1 MEILY
6 EKLGLIQQK
15 LRSIDLLAAIVN
27 FKSRSL
33 QFIKQV
39 KSIGY
44 IDNMDDYEKRK
55 LGIFNQLNFLQL
67 LTGILV
73 PVLGLLHKDNLPFS
87 VWTTACLP
95 ACTSIVVLIL
105 NNYSK
110 YDAAL
115 LSYFILYPFL
125 TCIVYMHGT
134 NSGVGLHFILY
145 GILSVFFLQD
155 IGYMI
160 FTVALSMVS
169 YFILQIVLKDFIY
182 QVEIE
187 NKALYL
193 FNQILAII

>member
-67 LTGILV
+67 ITGILV
-73 PVLGLLHKDNLPFS
+73 PVLGLLHKDHLPFS
-87 VWTTACLP
+87 IWITACLP
-95 ACTSIVVLIL
+95 ACTSIVVLIM
-105 NNYSK
+105 NHYSK
-110 YDAAL
+110 YEAAL
-115 LSYFILYPFL
+115 LSYFILYPFF
-125 TCIVYMHGT
+125 TCIVYMHGMDA
-134 NSGVGLHFILY
+134 GIGLHFILF

-155 IGYMI
+155 IGYM
-160 FTVALSMVS
+160 
-169 YFILQIVLKDFIY
+169 
-182 QVEIE
+182 
-187 NKALYL
+187 L
-193 FNQILAII
+193 F